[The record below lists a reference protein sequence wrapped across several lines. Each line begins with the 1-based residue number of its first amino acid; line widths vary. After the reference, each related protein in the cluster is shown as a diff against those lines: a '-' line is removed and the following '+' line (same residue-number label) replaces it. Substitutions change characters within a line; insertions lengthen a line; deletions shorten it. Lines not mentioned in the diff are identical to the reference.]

1 MKRWFDFSFLIFAVG
16 VTAGSF
22 SAAIAADKLENIPLE
37 FTPTSPLS
45 ERNPVDLKGI
55 QGVKLQVD
63 PFTDAR
69 EDASL
74 IGRNMNKVPLR
85 KVTTRDDVPRFVT
98 YHVKSLLSQLGL
110 DVVESGGTAI
120 LKGEVRK
127 FFAEEANRYTAT
139 VELRITLSDT
149 DGKVLWAV
157 VTTGTSSRFGIGY
170 KAANYYEVLSDA
182 LVGAVH
188 ELASNPN
195 FKKTLAGK

>member
-1 MKRWFDFSFLIFAVG
+1 MKRWFDFSLLILAVG
-16 VTAGSF
+16 VTAGTF
-22 SAAIAADKLENIPLE
+22 TAAIATDKLENIRLE

-45 ERNPVDLKGI
+45 ERNPVDLKAV
-55 QGVKLQVD
+55 QSVKLQVD

-74 IGRNMNKVPLR
+74 IGQNMNKEPLR

-98 YHVKSLLSQLGL
+98 YHVKSLLSELGL
-110 DVVESGGTAI
+110 AVVESGGTAV
-120 LKGEVRK
+120 LKGEVKK
-127 FFAEEANRYTAT
+127 FFAQEANRYIAT

-157 VTTGTSSRFGIGY
+157 DTTGTSSRFGIGY